1 MGHREILALTYPK
14 RKMPPSAESGKRAPR
29 WEEAGL
35 AIAGPIGAA
44 ERR

>member
-14 RKMPPSAESGKRAPR
+14 RKMSSSAESGKLSKPPAWDRA
-29 WEEAGL
+29 
-35 AIAGPIGAA
+35 IIGPIGVA